1 MFIIETVITE
11 HCDLRCTYCY
21 IDKKAIHM
29 STDTFDML
37 IDNMDDILK
46 LYDQSGYHL
55 DFFGGEP
62 LLNFDLIKHAVPI
75 LQNDKRCS

>member
-37 IDNMDDILK
+37 IDNMDDILNCMINQ
-46 LYDQSGYHL
+46 D
-55 DFFGGEP
+55 
-62 LLNFDLIKHAVPI
+62 II
-75 LQNDKRCS
+75 